1 MKQVTCVGD
10 GLIGETPAVIAA
22 GIGAAA
28 SMEARA
34 ARAPRQGGALGLSIG
49 GARHAARLKEAW
61 LASCAKAHP
70 SDPVANDFFLQQ
82 DESAGQTQG

>member
-28 SMEARA
+28 SIEARA
-34 ARAPRQGGALGLSIG
+34 ARAPRQGGRWA
-49 GARHAARLKEAW
+49 
-61 LASCAKAHP
+61 
-70 SDPVANDFFLQQ
+70 
-82 DESAGQTQG
+82 